1 MPRLTLTAALAAV
14 MLASGCAS
22 EQQMLDQSQQQAV
35 DVALSRARFDMNCP
49 AATGE
54 ILSREMV
61 QPAVMNPR
69 FGGVERAE
77 YTVGVSGCNQRVTMV
92 VICPQEGG
100 GGCFAAD
107 GREGQ

>member
-1 MPRLTLTAALAAV
+1 MPRLTLPAAMAAV
-14 MLASGCAS
+14 MLVSGCAS
-22 EQQMLDQSQQQAV
+22 EQQMLQQSQQQAL
-35 DVALSRARFDMNCP
+35 DVALARARFDMNCP

-54 ILSREMV
+54 VLSQEMV
-61 QPAVMNPR
+61 QPAIMNPR

-77 YTVGVSGCNQRVTMV
+77 YTVGVTGCNQRVTLV
-92 VICPQEGG
+92 VVCPQEGG